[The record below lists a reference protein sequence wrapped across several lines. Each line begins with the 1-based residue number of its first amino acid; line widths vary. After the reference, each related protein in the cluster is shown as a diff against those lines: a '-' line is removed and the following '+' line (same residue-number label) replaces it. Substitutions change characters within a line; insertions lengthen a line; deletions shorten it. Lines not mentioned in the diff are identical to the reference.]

1 MAIKKQRQPQLRPY
15 LFDLTLL
22 GPDRPYFGRLQI
34 KMIMTSYVNVVRM
47 HVRESRAQALGI
59 G

>member
-47 HVRESRAQALGI
+47 HVRESRAQALG
-59 G
+59 